1 MLEQFR
7 LVSSTILYLLAR
19 TGAIQIL
26 QDIQLTTIATSTIDM
41 NEKQRSNQLKSFFL
55 LFEVNNVSE
64 AMQLIE

>member
-7 LVSSTILYLLAR
+7 LVSSTILYLLAK

-26 QDIQLTTIATSTIDM
+26 QVIQLTTIATSTIDM